1 MKNLKTII
9 TSLFIV
15 FTLVSC
21 TKNDEIN
28 NELKEIVKN
37 DSVQKKLTEMDYGNH
52 YDIYFEFQSDIGL
65 QDTTKV
71 MIGNEVLVILPN
83 TAETFAD
90 DFITKNIESFFKNR
104 TDMIYVN
111 KSNSTLARV
120 RIYTNKVINVD
131 GYATIVL

>member
-120 RIYTNKVINVD
+120 RIYTNKVLNVD